1 MGDVVFKIYP
11 DIVGL
16 VKKIDIINC
25 SSFVGGLNVEGIII
39 LRFMPK

>member
-1 MGDVVFKIYP
+1 MGDVVFNFYA
-11 DIVGL
+11 DIVSL
-16 VKKIDIINC
+16 VRKIDIISC